1 MRSYSPAALLDK
13 LQASMAKLDEES
25 EELHQKFLE
34 KDIDLATFVQKY
46 KKIRTA
52 YHKQALL
59 HLAGKTSLH

>member
-13 LQASMAKLDEES
+13 LQSSVAKLDEES

-34 KDIDLATFVQKY
+34 KDMDLSTFVQKY

-52 YHKQALL
+52 HQKCTLL
-59 HLAGKTSLH
+59 HNSGITSLG